1 MEPNV
6 RAQHQAEMRELL
18 GAYALGA
25 VTQDEA
31 EELRAF
37 LASDTAAQD
46 EMAELWLA
54 ADALPLLAE
63 PLAPPPALR
72 DRISAA
78 ILAEANEGN
87 AAGPPASEP
96 VALAPPPAIA
106 EVVRPE
112 PSFWQRTAPW
122 ATAAAA
128 LLLVTLGLLFW
139 NLQLRNE
146 LGSQPTVQ
154 TVALAPGATAPG
166 ASGSVHYS
174 PQEQLFVV
182 DVQNLPPLP
191 EGSVYEVWLIGE
203 GGPVPAGTFDSSTA
217 RHAIVADRSQ
227 YSTLAITMEPGPLG
241 TMAPTSD
248 IVVSAP
254 L

>member
-6 RAQHQAEMRELL
+6 RAQQQAEKRELL

-25 VTQDEA
+25 VSQDEA
-31 EELRAF
+31 EEIRAF
-37 LASDTAAQD
+37 LASDAAAQD

-54 ADALPLLAE
+54 VDALPLLAE

-72 DRISAA
+72 GRISAA
-78 ILAEANEGN
+78 ILAEANGDG
-87 AAGPPASEP
+87 AAGQPAPAPMPRALPP
-96 VALAPPPAIA
+96 VAPVI
-106 EVVRPE
+106 RPE
-112 PSFWQRTAPW
+112 TSFWQRAAPW

-146 LGSQPTVQ
+146 LGNQPAVQ

-203 GGPVPAGTFDSSTA
+203 GGPVPAGTFDNSTA

-227 YSTLAITMEPGPLG
+227 YTTLAITMEPGPLG

-248 IVVSAP
+248 IVASAP